1 MKYSIIQYTYTHSF
15 FFLLQDDTIVSPTG
29 VFTRTQSGGVITVK
43 GSNGGNIYP
52 PAPIRD
58 LAIIDIANGKS
69 FNLTFT
75 SPGEDLN
82 TGKISDY
89 KIFYTTNRTQL
100 DSLTPNSNISVVTD
114 DMLMS
119 NCSMEPLPALSK
131 VNLRIN
137 STFFEADSDY
147 SFRVLAMDK
156 DEKTSVSNVVM
167 FAPSFN
173 VPYSGAIGQVGSL
186 TMIILNIL
194 VLILVLE

>member
-1 MKYSIIQYTYTHSF
+1 M
-15 FFLLQDDTIVSPTG
+15 VSPTG

-82 TGKISDY
+82 TGNISDY
-89 KIFYTTNRTQL
+89 KIFYATNRTQL

-156 DEKTSVSNVVM
+156 DEKTSVSNVVL

-194 VLILVLE
+194 VLILMLE